1 METEAELEKQAVAF
15 SIAAFLQ
22 LFLLNKIVKIKKKE
36 RGNKMDLMKEDYQL
50 FDRDNYAFKQLKEI
64 HTPDEVEQ
72 IKTRIQSTLA
82 KMERDPTPDC
92 CTFA

>member
-15 SIAAFLQ
+15 SSSAFLQ
-22 LFLLNKIVKIKKKE
+22 LFLLNNIVKIKKK

-64 HTPDEVEQ
+64 HTPDEVEL
-72 IKTRIQSTLA
+72 IK
-82 KMERDPTPDC
+82 
-92 CTFA
+92 